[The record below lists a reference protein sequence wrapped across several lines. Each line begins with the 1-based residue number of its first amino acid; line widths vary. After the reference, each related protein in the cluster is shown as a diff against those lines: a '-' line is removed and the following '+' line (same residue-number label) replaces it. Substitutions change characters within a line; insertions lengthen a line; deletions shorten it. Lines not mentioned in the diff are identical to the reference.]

1 MSRDAIEATV
11 IAATNKVTAAG
22 SVTTLFGWLTTNE
35 ALGLMGLIVGVVGLL
50 INVHYRWKQDRR
62 EQKADDRAEIEHRR
76 RMDLMQ
82 SKPGELP

>member
-50 INVHYRWKQDRR
+50 INVYYRWKQDQR
-62 EQKADDRAEIEHRR
+62 EQKADARAEVEHQR
-76 RMDLMQ
+76 RMDLMKSQ
-82 SKPGELP
+82 PGDLP